1 MNKINKKIIIITILL
16 LSSMALICLPV
27 LAKQVQLSIT
37 TGPMGGG
44 FYPMGGGIAEYL
56 SKTIPDLFITAISS
70 GGVDENLNRLDRGE
84 ADIGL
89 VSTGDAYAAFQGA
102 EPYGHPY
109 DQMRGMGI
117 LFGNWVEPYALKK
130 SQIETYLDL
139 EGKTVCAGSPGG
151 SMHKIFFEICEFHG
165 INPEEDFKN
174 IVYLPADAAI
184 QAIKMGQVDV
194 VMEIAAIP
202 TAGLTELS
210 LTHDFRIL
218 KFAPGLR
225 DKLVEENP
233 KYLAMTIPAG
243 TYKGIDADI
252 ETVGMGAMWAC
263 QKDLP
268 EELVYEMV
276 KTLYSE
282 AGLKHMASVH
292 PAARSISLENA
303 AKWNPIPLHPGAA
316 KFFQEQGLIEASQ

>member
-1 MNKINKKIIIITILL
+1 MNKKIYFIIVLLIGILTL
-16 LSSMALICLPV
+16 ISLPALGNQMQI
-27 LAKQVQLSIT
+27 SIT

-70 GGVDENLNRLDRGE
+70 GGVDENLNRLDQGE

-89 VSTGDAYAAFQGA
+89 VSTGDAYVAFQGA
-102 EPYGHPY
+102 EPYSHPY

-117 LFGNWVEPYALKK
+117 LFGNWVEPYTLQK
-130 SQIETYLDL
+130 SGVETYLDL
-139 EGKTVCAGSPGG
+139 KGKTVCAGSPGG

-165 INPEEDFKN
+165 INPEEDFKK
-174 IVYLPADAAI
+174 IVYLPADAAV

-210 LTHDFRIL
+210 LTHDFQIL
-218 KFAPGLR
+218 KFAPDLR
-225 DKLVEENP
+225 DKLVAGNP

-243 TYKGIDADI
+243 TYKGIDEDV

-263 QKDLP
+263 QKDLS
-268 EELVYEMV
+268 EDLVYEMV

-292 PAARSISLENA
+292 PAAKSISLENA
-303 AKWNPIPLHPGAA
+303 AKWRPIPLHPGAL
-316 KFFQEQGLIEASQ
+316 KFFQEKGLLK

>member
-1 MNKINKKIIIITILL
+1 MDKKMIIIMILL
-16 LSSMALICLPV
+16 LISSFFTVLPV
-27 LAKQVQLSIT
+27 SANQVQLSIT

-70 GGVDENLNRLDRGE
+70 GGVDENLNRLDKRE

-89 VSTGDAYAAFQGA
+89 VSTGDAYVAFQG
-102 EPYGHPY
+102 EDPYDHPY
-109 DQMRGMGI
+109 DNMRGMGI
-117 LFGNWVEPYALKK
+117 LFGNWVEPYALQK
-130 SQIETYLDL
+130 SQIETYLDVK
-139 EGKTVCAGSPGG
+139 GKTVCAGSPGG

-165 INPEEDFKN
+165 INPEEDFSKT
-174 IVYLPADAAI
+174 IYLPADAAL
-184 QAIKMGQVDV
+184 QAIKMGQADV

-210 LTHDFRIL
+210 LTHDFQIL

-243 TYKGIDADI
+243 TYKGIDEDI

-263 QKDLP
+263 QKDLS
-268 EELVYEMV
+268 EELVYEMI

-292 PAARSISLENA
+292 PAAKSISLENA
-303 AKWNPIPLHPGAA
+303 AKWTPIPLHPGAI
-316 KFFQEQGLIEASQ
+316 KFFQEQGLIE

>member
-1 MNKINKKIIIITILL
+1 MNKKILL
-16 LSSMALICLPV
+16 LTIFLLSITVFNLSV
-27 LAKQVQLSIT
+27 VAKQIQLSIT

-89 VSTGDAYAAFQGA
+89 VSTGDAYMAFHGLS
-102 EPYGHPY
+102 PYDHAY

-130 SQIETYLDL
+130 SKIETYLDVK
-139 EGKTVCAGSPGG
+139 GKIVCAGSPGG

-165 INPEEDFKN
+165 LDPEKDFKK

-202 TAGLTELS
+202 TAGITELA
-210 LTHDFRIL
+210 LTHDLHIL
-218 KFAPGLR
+218 RFAPGLR
-225 DKLVEENP
+225 DKMVQEYP
-233 KYLAMTIPAG
+233 KYMAMTIPAS
-243 TYKGIDADI
+243 TYKGIEEDI

-263 QKDLP
+263 QKELSDD
-268 EELVYEMV
+268 LVYEMV
-276 KTLYSE
+276 KNLYSE
-282 AGLKHMASVH
+282 EGLKHMASVH
-292 PAARSISLENA
+292 PAAKSISLENA
-303 AKWNPIPLHPGAA
+303 AKWEPIPLHAGAK
-316 KFFQEQGLIEASQ
+316 KFFQEQGLIK

>member
-1 MNKINKKIIIITILL
+1 MNKKIVIIMILIMSSIVFL
-16 LSSMALICLPV
+16 GLSAF
-27 LAKQVQLSIT
+27 AKQEQLSIT

-84 ADIGL
+84 ADMGL
-89 VSTGDAYAAFQGA
+89 VSTGDAYVAYQGEA
-102 EPYGHPY
+102 PYDHPY
-109 DQMRGMGI
+109 DKMRGMGI
-117 LFGNWVEPYALKK
+117 LFGNWVEPYALQK

-139 EGKTVCAGSPGG
+139 KGKTVCAGSPGG

-165 INPEEDFKN
+165 INPEEDFKK
-174 IVYLPADAAI
+174 IVYLAADAAV

-218 KFAPGLR
+218 KFSPGLR

-233 KYLAMTIPAG
+233 KYLVMTIPAG
-243 TYKGIDADI
+243 TYKGIDEDI
-252 ETVGMGAMWAC
+252 ETVGMAAMWVC
-263 QKDLP
+263 QKDLS

-276 KTLYSE
+276 KTLYSQ

-292 PAARSISLENA
+292 PAAKSLSLENA
-303 AKWNPIPLHPGAA
+303 AKWAPIPLHPGAER
-316 KFFQEQGLIEASQ
+316 FFREQGLIK

>member
-1 MNKINKKIIIITILL
+1 MAKRVILVIVLL
-16 LSSMALICLPV
+16 LSSLMFLDFSV
-27 LAKQVQLSIT
+27 FAKQEQLSIT

-56 SKTIPDLFITAISS
+56 SKTIPDLFVTAISS

-84 ADIGL
+84 ANMGL
-89 VSTGDAYAAFQGA
+89 VSTGDAYTAYKGEA
-102 EPYGHPY
+102 PYDHAY

-117 LFGNWVEPYALKK
+117 LFGNWVEPYSLKK

-139 EGKTVCAGSPGG
+139 KGKSVCAGSPGG

-174 IVYLPADAAI
+174 TVFLAADAAI

-210 LTHDFRIL
+210 LTHDFQIL
-218 KFAPGLR
+218 KFSPGLR
-225 DKLVEENP
+225 DQLVAENP
-233 KYLAMTIPAG
+233 KYLAMDIPAG
-243 TYKGIDADI
+243 TYKGIDEEV
-252 ETVGMGAMWAC
+252 ETVGMAAMWVC
-263 QKDLP
+263 QKDLS

-282 AGLKHMASVH
+282 EGLKHMASVH
-292 PAARSISLENA
+292 PAGRGISLENG
-303 AKWNPIPLHPGAA
+303 AKWEPIPLHPGAE
-316 KFFQEQGLIEASQ
+316 KFFREQGLLN

>member
-1 MNKINKKIIIITILL
+1 MTKKIFIITIFLL
-16 LSSMALICLPV
+16 CIFLSYLSIE
-27 LAKQVQLSIT
+27 AKQVQLSIT

-89 VSTGDAYAAFQGA
+89 VSTGDAYMAFNGFP
-102 EPYGHPY
+102 PYSHAY

-130 SQIETYLDL
+130 SKIETYLDVK
-139 EGKTVCAGSPGG
+139 GKIVCAGSPGG

-165 INPEEDFKN
+165 LDPERDFKK

-210 LTHDFRIL
+210 LTHDIQIL
-218 KFAPGLR
+218 KFAPQLR
-225 DKLVEENP
+225 DKLVEEYP
-233 KYLAMTIPAG
+233 KYMAMTIPAG
-243 TYKGIDADI
+243 TYKGIDEDI

-263 QKDLP
+263 QKDLS

-276 KTLYSE
+276 KSLYSE
-282 AGLKHMASVH
+282 EGLKHMASVH
-292 PAARSISLENA
+292 PAAKSISLENA
-303 AKWNPIPLHPGAA
+303 AKWAPIPLHPGAK
-316 KFFQEQGLIEASQ
+316 KFFQEQGLIE